1 MKQERMKQTGLFK
14 TIISSALLLAV
25 TSPVYADTPLKPGK
39 SVIGNYL
46 AGRHAESERDLSI
59 AADFLKAAL
68 AEAPEAPDLLRRT
81 FVILTMEGRFEEA
94 AVLAKDYIKDQPKS
108 SVANLM
114 LAVND
119 MQAGNHDAAEN
130 RLATLPDSGLT
141 GLTAP
146 VLRAW
151 AFAGQDKT
159 DDALKA
165 LEALDKESAIKAI
178 YTLHKGLVLEYSG
191 RHDEAMIIL
200 EEIAARD
207 EGMSFRFAE
216 LIGNIYERT
225 GEAEKAKALY
235 QKYQNDRPGTTLFE
249 QALMR
254 VDAGDKP
261 KPEIGSANDGAA
273 EVLFGIANSL
283 RQQRARETA
292 LVLSRLALHLKP
304 DYPIMLTLV
313 GELLEMDDRLVL
325 ANEFYAKVD
334 AKSSFGRSAVMRIAA
349 NLHDMEKTDE
359 AISLLREVAE
369 TYLNDPEPPT
379 KIGDYLRS
387 RERFAE
393 AIPEYDEALRRAG
406 ELKPQHWRLLYIRG
420 IVLEREK
427 QWIKAEKDFL
437 KALEFEPD
445 QPYVLNYLGYSW
457 VEQERNLD
465 QALEMIQ
472 KAVKL
477 RPNDGYIIDSLG
489 WVYYQLN
496 EFEKAAKELER
507 AVEYRPEDPVIND
520 HLGDA
525 YWKVGRKVEARFQW
539 KRSLSLKPDES
550 LIETVTDKLKHGL
563 KNDDT
568 ASPEPEKKAPD
579 NG

>member
-1 MKQERMKQTGLFK
+1 MKHLQLSKL
-14 TIISSALLLAV
+14 IISGALLIAA
-25 TSPVYADTPLKPGK
+25 SAPVIAGTEIKPGS

-46 AGRHAESERDLSI
+46 AGRHAEQERDLSI

-68 AEAPEAPDLLRRT
+68 ADAPEAPDLLRRT

-94 AVLAKDYIKDQPKS
+94 SVLAKTYVKERPKS

-114 LAVND
+114 LAVDD
-119 MQAGNHDAAEN
+119 MRSGDYAAAEK
-130 RLATLPDSGLT
+130 RLGSLPSSGLT

-151 AFAGQDKT
+151 ALAADKKI
-159 DDALKA
+159 DDALLALKA
-165 LEALDKESAIKAI
+165 LDKETAVKAI
-178 YTLHKGLVLEYSG
+178 HDLHKGLILEFGG
-191 RHDEAMIIL
+191 RHDEAMVIL
-200 EEIAARD
+200 EEIAGRNS
-207 EGMSFRFAE
+207 GVSFRFAE
-216 LIGNIYERT
+216 ILGNIYERT
-225 GEAEKAKALY
+225 GAPEKAKALY
-235 QKYQNDRPGTTLFE
+235 TKYQNANPSSTLLESAFVR
-249 QALMR
+249 LK
-254 VDAGDKP
+254 AGIKP
-261 KPEIGSANDGAA
+261 AVEIATANDGAA
-273 EVLFGIANSL
+273 ETLFGIANSL

-292 LVLSRLALHLKP
+292 LVLGRLALHLKA
-304 DYPIMLTLV
+304 DYPITLTLV
-313 GELLEMDDRLVL
+313 GELMEMDDRLVL
-325 ANEFYAKVD
+325 ANQFYSKVD
-334 AKSSFGRSAVMRIAA
+334 PKSAFGRSATLRIAA
-349 NLHDMEKTDE
+349 NLHDMKKTDE
-359 AISLLREVAE
+359 AIDLLRSAAE
-369 TYLNDPEPPT
+369 TYPNDPEPPT

-427 QWIKAEKDFL
+427 QWLKAEKDFL

-465 QALEMIQ
+465 RALEMIK

-489 WVYYQLN
+489 WVYYQLDQ
-496 EFEKAAKELER
+496 FEEAAKALER
-507 AVEYRPEDPVIND
+507 AIEYRPEDPVIND

-525 YWKVGRKVEARFQW
+525 YWKVGRKLEARFQW
-539 KRSLSLKPDES
+539 KRSLSLKPDDS
-550 LIETVTDKLKHGL
+550 LKKTVTDKLKHGL
-563 KNDDT
+563 KNENT
-568 ASPEPEKKAPD
+568 ASPAKDIKTPD